1 MKIAP
6 TNNFAYSKNSN
17 SKQELG
23 FGHGFSFGDNGYS
36 KKEKA
41 LVATTTALGVIAS
54 LAILAK
60 RAKYSLHPDKMF
72 SNIKNSYLAKVQ
84 YHDIEVISIGA
95 GSCLGGLA
103 GGYLIDKDSQNRRAK
118 RREALMQIGN
128 ISIPILTVEG
138 FAKVGENFGK
148 VAKGVS
154 AAAGIFVG
162 IYLAN
167 FIMNKVSNFVFND
180 KSGERGVK
188 ASDFSAHL
196 DDAVIAANYISDAD
210 FVHGIARIVPLA
222 LMFAG
227 NEVGNKGANKDGSK

>member
-1 MKIAP
+1 MKVAP
-6 TNNFAYSKNSN
+6 FSDSLYKNQHGSN
-17 SKQELG
+17 RELS
-23 FGHGFSFGDNGYS
+23 FGHGSHNKESSYS
-36 KKEKA
+36 KKEKL
-41 LVATTTALGVIAS
+41 LVSATTALGVMAS

-60 RAKYSLHPDKMF
+60 SAKYSLNPDKMF

-84 YHDIEVISIGA
+84 YHDKEVISIGA

-103 GGYLIDKDSQNRRAK
+103 GGYMIDKNPTNRKAK

-128 ISIPILTVEG
+128 ISIPILTVEA

-148 VAKGVS
+148 VVKGLS
-154 AAAGIFVG
+154 AATGIFVG

-167 FIMNKVSNFVFND
+167 FIMNKVTNVIFND

-196 DDAVIAANYISDAD
+196 DDAVIAANYISESS

-227 NEVGNKGANKDGSK
+227 NEVGNKQKIEK